1 MKYLTILF
9 GSTKYVASK
18 QAIAMAF
25 FAPIALPTPVEFP
38 VGSCLFEVT
47 HVICESEGT
56 IDVWSSNAF
65 IRTDIQM
72 TSDSIHFFEA
82 LGQYNQMIKTE
93 SIDYTHV
100 LEVTDSSLTI
110 QQPDQICTYLLFD
123 LENHYE

>member
-1 MKYLTILF
+1 MKLLPLAYKHAATLAFLTP
-9 GSTKYVASK
+9 VAV
-18 QAIAMAF
+18 
-25 FAPIALPTPVEFP
+25 PPVEFP
-38 VGSCLFEVT
+38 AGSCMFEVT

-56 IDVWSSNAF
+56 IDVWSSSAF

-82 LGQYNQMIKTE
+82 LGEYNNMIKTE

>member
-38 VGSCLFEVT
+38 VGSCLYEVT
-47 HVICESEGT
+47 HVICESEDV
-56 IDVWSSNAF
+56 IDVWSYNSF
-65 IRTDIQM
+65 VRTDIQI

-82 LGQYNQMIKTE
+82 VGLHNQMIKTE

-100 LEVTDSSLTI
+100 LETTDSSLTI
-110 QQPDQICTYLLFD
+110 QQPDQICTYLLYD
-123 LENHYE
+123 LQNHYE

>member
-1 MKYLTILF
+1 MKLITPVLTA
-9 GSTKYVASK
+9 VALT
-18 QAIAMAF
+18 AV
-25 FAPIALPTPVEFP
+25 PPVEFP
-38 VGSCLFEVT
+38 VGSCMYEVT

-56 IDVWSSNAF
+56 IDVWSANSFVN
-65 IRTDIQM
+65 TDIQI

-82 LGQYNQMIKTE
+82 LGEFNQMIHTE

-123 LENHYE
+123 LENHYD

>member
-1 MKYLTILF
+1 MNLITPALTA
-9 GSTKYVASK
+9 VALTVVPPS
-18 QAIAMAF
+18 
-25 FAPIALPTPVEFP
+25 EFP

-47 HVICESEGT
+47 HVICEHEGT

-82 LGQYNQMIKTE
+82 VGQYNQMIKTE